1 MAYVVLARKYRPQ
14 RFADLVGQEHV
25 TRTLANAIAHNR
37 VHHAYL
43 FCGARGLGK
52 TTAARLLAKCLVCV
66 KGPTIDPCNVCSEC
80 TAVTE
85 GRSVDV
91 IEIDG
96 ASNNKVED
104 VRGIR
109 DQVRYLPQTA
119 RRKIYIIDEVHML
132 TGSAFNAL
140 LKTLEEPPEHV
151 TFIFATTEVHEL
163 PATILSRVSRF
174 DFRRLSSAQLVAHL
188 QWILGNE
195 GVKVEEAGLYTI
207 ARAGDGSV
215 RDSLTLLDKVIA
227 FASDTQQVSAEEVRQ
242 VLGVPSTLAVAGLVE
257 AVLARDA
264 ALTLRR
270 FDEVFASGQDL
281 LALSLEFLKHLRD
294 LMIVKLCGTREA
306 LVDTS
311 DAEFEHLRTQA
322 GSVESVVLAQ
332 LFDRFTRVVDALP
345 RTRVPRLVLEMGLL
359 DLVQSEPLM
368 PLGDLIDRLEQI
380 SGGAPAGGGNSAQR
394 GGQGGARPAPAA
406 EMPRRV
412 EMPAQPVPPVR
423 TMAPASSP
431 VAGASVAPMA
441 SAPVASQTPTSG
453 GAAVDHSS
461 PFSKILGSLWSGNP
475 GAEPAAAPPP
485 EAARPAPPRP
495 AEPMP
500 PPRAAEPVE
509 RPRPS
514 PAIAA
519 PWEPAA
525 GAGPDAPAPR
535 REPAPSPSI
544 EPAVQPRPASSA
556 ALSSS
561 SEPVPA
567 RPASSAAPS
576 PSIEPAVSP
585 RPASSPAP
593 LADTPRAGVAADCGG
608 CFGALQPDAP
618 GLIPWTT
625 MPAWTAWEL
634 FLERIRPHEPPL
646 FAFLSDLGL
655 AKLGDGVV
663 SLAGAARQFA
673 RGHLKDQA
681 AMRAQVESL
690 LQQELGVP
698 FKLELVE
705 GEPSLPAL
713 PSLKLLEYQR
723 AEALQAAV
731 EREAQAS
738 PEIQALM
745 AQFDA
750 KVRAVRP
757 RGAPQPPGAR

>member
-1 MAYVVLARKYRPQ
+1 VAYVVLARKYRPQ

-25 TRTLANAIAHNR
+25 TRTLGNAIAHNR

-66 KGPTIDPCNVCSEC
+66 KGPTIDPCNVCNEC

-174 DFRRLSSAQLVAHL
+174 DFRRLSSSQLVAHL
-188 QWILGNE
+188 QWILGQE
-195 GVKVEEAGLYTI
+195 GVTVEEAGLYTI

-227 FASDTQQVSAEEVRQ
+227 FASDTQQVSAEEVRL

-294 LMIVKLCGTREA
+294 LMIVKLCGTRDA

-311 DAEFEHLRTQA
+311 DAEFEQLRVQA
-322 GSVESVVLAQ
+322 GGVASVVLAQ

-380 SGGAPAGGGNSAQR
+380 SGGTPVGGSNSAQR
-394 GGQGGARPAPAA
+394 GGSGGVRPAPAGEAPRRA
-406 EMPRRV
+406 EMPV
-412 EMPAQPVPPVR
+412 QPVPAPR
-423 TMAPASSP
+423 TAAPA
-431 VAGASVAPMA
+431 V
-441 SAPVASQTPTSG
+441 
-453 GAAVDHSS
+453 AVDHSS
-461 PFSKILGSLWSGNP
+461 PFSKILAPLLGGSDGARPTEAQRSPPPRSADPAPLPASAPSSRPTEP
-475 GAEPAAAPPP
+475 GARPQPVQPLAPWEPGAGSQPGPQGNGSSGGGVAELADAAKSFDTPKS
-485 EAARPAPPRP
+485 
-495 AEPMP
+495 AEL
-500 PPRAAEPVE
+500 PRAAESARLSE
-509 RPRPS
+509 PRPS
-514 PAIAA
+514 PSVT
-519 PWEPAA
+519 A
-525 GAGPDAPAPR
+525 G
-535 REPAPSPSI
+535 
-544 EPAVQPRPASSA
+544 
-556 ALSSS
+556 
-561 SEPVPA
+561 
-567 RPASSAAPS
+567 
-576 PSIEPAVSP
+576 
-585 RPASSPAP
+585 P
-593 LADTPRAGVAADCGG
+593 LADTSRRAEASATTDCGG
-608 CFGALQPDAP
+608 GCPGSPQPDAP
-618 GLIPWTT
+618 GVIPWVG
-625 MPAWTAWEL
+625 MPAFSAWEL
-634 FLERIRPHEPPL
+634 FLERIRPNEGPL

-655 AKLGDGVV
+655 ARLGDGVV
-663 SLAGAARQFA
+663 RLAGAARQFA
-673 RGHLKDQA
+673 RGHLRDQA

-690 LQQELGVP
+690 LQQELGMP

-705 GEPSLPAL
+705 GEPCLPDL
-713 PSLKLLEYQR
+713 PSLKLLEVQR

-750 KVRAVRP
+750 RVRTVRP
-757 RGAPQPPGAR
+757 RGTPSAGAR

>member
-66 KGPTIDPCNVCSEC
+66 QGPTIDPCNVCSEC

-174 DFRRLSSAQLVAHL
+174 DFRRLSSAQLVGHL
-188 QWILGNE
+188 QWILGQE
-195 GVKVEEAGLYTI
+195 GVKVEEAGLYTV

-306 LVDTS
+306 LVDAS
-311 DAEFEHLRTQA
+311 DAEFEQLRVQA
-322 GSVESVVLAQ
+322 DGVTSVVVAQ

-380 SGGAPAGGGNSAQR
+380 SGGSPVGGNNSAQR
-394 GGQGGARPAPAA
+394 GGPGGARPGFGG
-406 EMPRRV
+406 EMPRRAETPV
-412 EMPAQPVPPVR
+412 QPVPPPR
-423 TMAPASSP
+423 TATPSAPA
-431 VAGASVAPMA
+431 ASVGAA
-441 SAPVASQTPTSG
+441 SAAP
-453 GAAVDHSS
+453 AVDHSS
-461 PFSKILGSLWSGNP
+461 PFSKILGSLLTGGGES
-475 GAEPAAAPPP
+475 AASPPP
-485 EAARPAPPRP
+485 EPQRPAPPRP
-495 AEPMP
+495 ADP
-500 PPRAAEPVE
+500 PPPGRPTESAAAVRSADD
-509 RPRPS
+509 RPRPVATAVS
-514 PAIAA
+514 APTAAVAA
-519 PWEPAA
+519 PWEPGAA
-525 GAGPDAPAPR
+525 GPRSDGDTATQSMSSRPAAR
-535 REPAPSPSI
+535 
-544 EPAVQPRPASSA
+544 PRPAESSRTA
-556 ALSSS
+556 
-561 SEPVPA
+561 EPS
-567 RPASSAAPS
+567 RPG
-576 PSIEPAVSP
+576 P
-585 RPASSPAP
+585 RPQ
-593 LADTPRAGVAADCGG
+593 LADTPRRPAEADRAAADCGG
-608 CFGALQPDAP
+608 GCPGAPQADAP

-625 MPAWTAWEL
+625 MPALTAWEL
-634 FLERIRPHEPPL
+634 FLERLRPREAGL

-655 AKLGDGVV
+655 AKLGDGVLR
-663 SLAGAARQFA
+663 LAGAARQFA

-681 AMRAQVESL
+681 SMRAEVESF
-690 LQQELGVP
+690 LQQEFGVP

-705 GEPSLPAL
+705 GEPSLPDL
-713 PSLKLLEYQR
+713 PSLKLIEAQR

-731 EREAQAS
+731 EHEAQTS

-750 KVRAVRP
+750 KVRSVRP
-757 RGAPQPPGAR
+757 RGAPPSPGAR

>member
-1 MAYVVLARKYRPQ
+1 VAYVVLARKYRPQ

-174 DFRRLSSAQLVAHL
+174 DFRRLSSAQLVGHL

-195 GVKVEEAGLYTI
+195 GVQVEEAGLYTI

-227 FASDTQQVSAEEVRQ
+227 FASDTQQVNAEEVRV

-311 DAEFEHLRTQA
+311 DAEFEHLQAQA

-345 RTRVPRLVLEMGLL
+345 KTRVPRLVLEMGLL

-380 SGGAPAGGGNSAQR
+380 SGGAPGGGGNSTQR
-394 GGQGGARPAPAA
+394 GGSGGARPTPAFEA
-406 EMPRRV
+406 PRRA
-412 EMPAQPVPPVR
+412 EAPAQPAAPSP
-423 TMAPASSP
+423 APAVPRTTASANP
-431 VAGASVAPMA
+431 FPAGATGT
-441 SAPVASQTPTSG
+441 PV
-453 GAAVDHSS
+453 DRSS
-461 PFSKILGSLWSGNP
+461 PFSKILGSLLTGNSDPEP
-475 GAEPAAAPPP
+475 GPAQAS
-485 EAARPAPPRP
+485 ESARPTPPRP
-495 AEPMP
+495 AEVASR
-500 PPRAAEPVE
+500 PRPADAAEPPA
-509 RPRPS
+509 RPASTIP
-514 PAIAA
+514 A

-525 GAGPDAPAPR
+525 DGPVVAQRVVAPVAVEAPR
-535 REPAPSPSI
+535 SV
-544 EPAVQPRPASSA
+544 VQPRPA
-556 ALSSS
+556 
-561 SEPVPA
+561 
-567 RPASSAAPS
+567 
-576 PSIEPAVSP
+576 AV
-585 RPASSPAP
+585 P
-593 LADTPRAGVAADCGG
+593 LADTPTPAAVDCG
-608 CFGALQPDAP
+608 CPGAPQADAP
-618 GLIPWTT
+618 GAIPWTSL
-625 MPAWTAWEL
+625 PAITAWEL
-634 FLERIRPHEPPL
+634 FLERIRPRETGM
-646 FAFLSDLGL
+646 FGFLSDLGL

-663 SLAGAARQFA
+663 ALAGVARQFA

-690 LQQELGVP
+690 LQQEFGAP
-698 FKLELVE
+698 FKLELVD
-705 GEPSLPAL
+705 GEPSLPSL
-713 PSLKLLEYQR
+713 PSLNLLLQQR

-757 RGAPQPPGAR
+757 RGAPQAPGA